1 MAHSADNWWRKAGGA
16 LLILGI
22 GFAWGLPSP
31 TMAAPPSVEVR
42 NLGISRVGER
52 TMVTVLLNQAAN
64 PRVTP
69 YTGANRSQVVIEFPQ
84 AQAAKL
90 PETLAGDEILVK
102 SVKTEV
108 SATGVKIIVAMF
120 PDRPYRMSREI
131 LPLSKGLA
139 MFRLG
144 LRFDPN
150 AVQAKEAPPA
160 GYPPPPPAQTY
171 GTGPET
177 GTREALPVPPPPPPP
192 VRDQGMEQNS
202 PIYKEL
208 AEQHRMMTGEI
219 ITRYGVPCV
228 EVELKSGETIMSF
241 VHSIPSLKKI
251 SLKAQERIALINRT
265 HYLLIMKGTGN
276 VSTDKNRIFVPLDY
290 SIEPKI
296 LPEFLPSAAKHEK
309 YILINRRLQYL
320 GLYERGNLKYVYP
333 ISSGTSKATPL
344 RNFVV
349 NHMDEKHYSK
359 KYDSPMDLALN
370 IGGDYY
376 IHEGIVPGYAASH
389 GCIRLFPLDARFLFY
404 HWAKP
409 GIPGKVTD

>member
-1 MAHSADNWWRKAGGA
+1 MALSADNWWRKAGA

-31 TMAAPPSVEVR
+31 TMAALPRVEVR

-52 TMVTVLLNQAAN
+52 TIVTVILNRSAN

-84 AQAAKL
+84 ARAAKL
-90 PETLAGDEILVK
+90 PGTLAGDESLVK

-120 PDRPYRMSREI
+120 PDRPYQMSREI
-131 LPLSKGLA
+131 LPLRKGLA
-139 MFRLG
+139 MFRLD

-171 GTGPET
+171 GKGPET
-177 GTREALPVPPPPPPP
+177 GTREALPVPPAPPSP
-192 VRDQGMEQNS
+192 VRAQGMEQNS

-208 AEQHRMMTGEI
+208 AEQHRMLTGEI
-219 ITRYGVPCV
+219 ITRYGVPGV
-228 EVELKSGETIMSF
+228 EVELRSGETIMSF

-251 SLKAQERIALINRT
+251 SLKAQERIALINGT
-265 HYLLIMKGTGN
+265 HYLLVMKGKGN
-276 VSTDKNRIFVPLDY
+276 VSTDKNKIFVPLDY
-290 SIEPKI
+290 SIKPKI

-309 YILINRRLQYL
+309 YILINRRLQYI
-320 GLYERGNLKYVYP
+320 GLYERGHLNYVYP
-333 ISSGTSKATPL
+333 ISSGISKATPL

-349 NHMDEKHYSK
+349 NYMDERHYSK
-359 KYDSPMDLALN
+359 KYDSSMDHALN
-370 IGGDYY
+370 IGGDYF
-376 IHEGIVPGYAASH
+376 IHEV
-389 GCIRLFPLDARFLFY
+389 
-404 HWAKP
+404 
-409 GIPGKVTD
+409 